1 MADVVNSL
9 FIKQDG
15 KFYDLYDLPDGFV
28 IKGDL
33 DLSDKG
39 LTKLP
44 DLSKVIVEGSFLCQ
58 NNQLTSL
65 EGAPQKVGGDFDCG
79 YNQLT
84 SLQGAP
90 QEVGGAFLCSNNQ
103 LTSLQGAPQK
113 VGGNFRCKNNQL
125 TSLQGISK
133 EIGGKIEVDIN
144 ISAQYSFNDGE
155 IKLDDLKNSPLYQE
169 EIFISEKSKELRR
182 KVIRTIAAENVSPE
196 KGVVK
201 PKRTAGEKKAI
212 KQILD
217 GIGKSIEK

>member
-1 MADVVNSL
+1 MQGAPQKVGVN
-9 FIKQDG
+9 FWC
-15 KFYDLYDLPDGFV
+15 
-28 IKGDL
+28 
-33 DLSDKG
+33 
-39 LTKLP
+39 
-44 DLSKVIVEGSFLCQ
+44 E

-65 EGAPQKVGGDFDCG
+65 EGAPQKVGAYFSCG
-79 YNQLT
+79 YNQLTSLQGAPQEVGGNFWCENNQLT

>member
-1 MADVVNSL
+1 MTDVVNSL

-33 DLSDKG
+33 DLSGKG

-44 DLSKVIVEGSFLCQ
+44 DLSKVIVEGSFRC
-58 NNQLTSL
+58 
-65 EGAPQKVGGDFDCG
+65 E
-79 YNQLT
+79 
-84 SLQGAP
+84 
-90 QEVGGAFLCSNNQ
+90 NNQ

-144 ISAQYSFNDGE
+144 ISAQYGFNDGE
-155 IKLDDLKNSPLYQE
+155 IKLDDLKNSPLYRE

>member
-33 DLSDKG
+33 DLSGKG

-44 DLSKVIVEGSFLCQ
+44 DLSKVIVEGSFRCQ
-58 NNQLTSL
+58 N
-65 EGAPQKVGGDFDCG
+65 
-79 YNQLT
+79 NQLT

-90 QEVGGAFLCSNNQ
+90 QEVGG
-103 LTSLQGAPQK
+103 
-113 VGGNFRCKNNQL
+113 
-125 TSLQGISK
+125 
-133 EIGGKIEVDIN
+133 KIKVDIN

-155 IKLDDLKNSPLYQE
+155 IKLDDLKNSPLYRE

-182 KVIRTIAAENVSPE
+182 KVLRTIAAENVSPE
-196 KGVVK
+196 KGVVNK
-201 PKRTAGEKKAI
+201 KRTAGEKNAI

-217 GIGKSIEK
+217 GIGKSIDK